1 MKTVTPNELGAFAE
15 SLLVQA
21 PPRSEILLV
30 QDGEPVAKVE
40 HPRQVPGHGR
50 LEMEAL
56 VERIRENRKGV
67 RLNGLSI
74 RELRDEGRP

>member
-1 MKTVTPNELGAFAE
+1 MKTITPNELGAFAE
-15 SLLVQA
+15 SLLEQA
-21 PPRSEILLV
+21 SPRPEILIV

-40 HPRQVPGHGR
+40 HPRQGR
-50 LEMEAL
+50 PETQAL

-74 RELRDEGRP
+74 REMRDEGRP